1 MTACAAGIGHNTG
14 GIAGRRYRFN
24 TAIPIVFF
32 LLIAVANRAGQSV
45 GVIVINC
52 PLVPIVSVKFLFN
65 AAISLTVASV
75 GVNAVVSPFAPV
87 MAKLLSRFGFG
98 GTAIRAGVC
107 GLGAFGAA
115 GSAAL
120 NAAIPVV
127 RLCFFRGTTF

>member
-1 MTACAAGIGHNTG
+1 M
-14 GIAGRRYRFN
+14 
-24 TAIPIVFF
+24 
-32 LLIAVANRAGQSV
+32 

-65 AAISLTVASV
+65 AAISLTVTNM
-75 GVNAVVSPFAPV
+75 GVYAVIYPFAPV
-87 MAKLLSRFGFG
+87 MTKLLSRFGFG
-98 GTAIRAGVC
+98 GIAIRAGVC

-127 RLCFFRGTTF
+127 RLCFFRGTAF